1 MIRRLRLGDLK
12 RLLRWRY
19 GPILPDDDAGRD
31 DLRLL
36 LLTISMGQGDWT
48 KLKNTIEVWAPWM
61 DADEALQVIDE
72 INRTPDY
79 LRKPK
84 ARSLGEKLRLLNHER
99 QALGIRT
106 IAPVDMTDEQM
117 EEQRKAKKRARQLRR
132 RRAKGSK
139 PREIY
144 LANSLTK
151 DKPWEADGVSRATWF
166 RRRSQRETGPCPIK
180 LTNNRH
186 TLVSSVEL
194 ESQKRGL
201 PMKEEGDKKK
211 RARA

>member
-1 MIRRLRLGDLK
+1 
-12 RLLRWRY
+12 
-19 GPILPDDDAGRD
+19 
-31 DLRLL
+31 
-36 LLTISMGQGDWT
+36 
-48 KLKNTIEVWAPWM
+48 
-61 DADEALQVIDE
+61 
-72 INRTPDY
+72 
-79 LRKPK
+79 
-84 ARSLGEKLRLLNHER
+84 
-99 QALGIRT
+99 
-106 IAPVDMTDEQM
+106 MTDEQM